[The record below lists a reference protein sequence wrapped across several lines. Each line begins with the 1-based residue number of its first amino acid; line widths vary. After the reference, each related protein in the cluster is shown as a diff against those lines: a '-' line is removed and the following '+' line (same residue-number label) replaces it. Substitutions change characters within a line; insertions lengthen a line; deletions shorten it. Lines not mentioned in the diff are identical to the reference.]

1 MAWYW
6 WIGAGI
12 LGLNGLVV
20 AMIVLFLVADWF
32 RARRAASEEGE
43 DTGKRGAAEQGG

>member
-6 WIGAGI
+6 WIVAGI

-20 AMIVLFLVADWF
+20 AIVALFLVVDWF
-32 RARRAASEEGE
+32 RARRDASEEGE
-43 DTGKRGAAEQGG
+43 DTGKRGVAE